1 MFEQSSGAAA
11 VPEDSTPRDLLT
23 RARAAQATVRQGEA
37 DLLRCVLQWA
47 IVHPSDD
54 GTTRAEDAAAFVDA
68 AGVEPIAGDGCP
80 GVAAF
85 AVAELGSELGLP
97 TTAAKRLVGH
107 ALELAHRLPR
117 TWRRV
122 LGGEVDP
129 WRARRVAEFTS
140 HAHPRLTPE
149 AAAWVDAQ
157 VAPLIDRVGPA
168 QLDRLVASAA
178 ERFHLAETMDE
189 DDAAQV
195 DATLH
200 VTIGDAGPEPSATV
214 EPAATL
220 TLADGL
226 DLQHALQAG
235 AAELKALGSTASLD
249 ARRARALGRLA
260 RLQTSLDLTGE
271 AASGHTSE
279 DVPAALGPTRT
290 PRAAARRL
298 DLHLHFSVSPD
309 GVTPLG
315 LLENGQRL
323 IGLEHLK
330 QWLGDSLTEV
340 RVLPVLVLPVLD
352 LATELS
358 SSGYVPPPLLRRQV
372 QLRDVTCVFP
382 WCSRPAR
389 SCDLD
394 HVVPYDH
401 SRAAADRP
409 EQTRTTNL
417 ATLCRSHHRLKTHA
431 GWRLHSPANGVLVWT
446 SPHGHRYHRDRSAT
460 TRLDDP

>member
-1 MFEQSSGAAA
+1 MFEQPSGAAA

-97 TTAAKRLVGH
+97 TPATKRLVGH

-129 WRARRVAEFTS
+129 WRARRVAEATI

-157 VAPLIDRVGPA
+157 IAPFIDRVGPA
-168 QLDRLVASAA
+168 QLDRLVASAV
-178 ERFHLAETMDE
+178 ERFHLADTVPGE
-189 DDAAQV
+189 DHEDAAEQV
-195 DATLH
+195 DTALH
-200 VTIGDAGPEPSATV
+200 VTFGDVGPDPSATV
-214 EPAATL
+214 ELAATL

-226 DLQHALQAG
+226 DLQHALQSG
-235 AAELKALGSTASLD
+235 AAELKGLGSTASLD
-249 ARRARALGRLA
+249 ARRARALGHLA
-260 RLQTSLDLTGE
+260 RLQTSLDLTGG
-271 AASGHTSE
+271 AASGLPPE
-279 DVPAALGPTRT
+279 DGLGPVGPTRA
-290 PRAAARRL
+290 PQAAARRL

-309 GVTPLG
+309 GVAPLG

-323 IGLEHLK
+323 VRREHLK

-340 RVLPVLVLPVLD
+340 RVLPVLD
-352 LATELS
+352 LATEIS
-358 SSGYVPPPLLRRQV
+358 STRYVPPSLLRRQV
-372 QLRDVTCVFP
+372 QLRDTTCVFP

-394 HVVPYDH
+394 HIVPYDH
-401 SRAAADRP
+401 SRAAADGP
-409 EQTRTTNL
+409 PQTRTTNL
-417 ATLCRSHHRLKTHA
+417 ATLCRFHHRLKTHA
-431 GWRLHSPANGVLVWT
+431 SWRLHSPTNGVFVWT
-446 SPHGHRYHRDRSAT
+446 SPHGHRYHRDPSGTA
-460 TRLDDP
+460 RLDDP